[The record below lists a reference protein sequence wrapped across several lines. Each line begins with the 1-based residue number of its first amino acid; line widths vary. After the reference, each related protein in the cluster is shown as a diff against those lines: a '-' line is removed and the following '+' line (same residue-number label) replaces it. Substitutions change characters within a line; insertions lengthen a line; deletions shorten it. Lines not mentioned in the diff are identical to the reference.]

1 MNNGLFIF
9 LGILVTLT
17 LSWAA
22 TVLSPQKQ
30 EGLGQLMPYY
40 DINEDKSFPRP
51 MSGLAEQGQKVYQD
65 LGCVYCHTQQVRR
78 SGYGNDVGAGS
89 RNWGE
94 RQSVARDYIQ
104 QDRVQLG
111 SLRVGP
117 DLTNVGSR
125 ELSEEW
131 HFRHFYNAQ
140 LEVAGSN
147 MPSYS
152 FLYEEKK
159 ILGEPSSNAL
169 SLEGESAPQEGFEVI
184 PTHRAEALVAYMLSL
199 KTPYSLPEAEEAEE
213 TSDE

>member
-111 SLRVGP
+111 SLRVGQSG
-117 DLTNVGSR
+117 LTKS
-125 ELSEEW
+125 S
-131 HFRHFYNAQ
+131 
-140 LEVAGSN
+140 SN
-147 MPSYS
+147 S
-152 FLYEEKK
+152 
-159 ILGEPSSNAL
+159 GPSS
-169 SLEGESAPQEGFEVI
+169 SARKAFRRFLM
-184 PTHRAEALVAYMLSL
+184 RASI
-199 KTPYSLPEAEEAEE
+199 
-213 TSDE
+213 

>member
-1 MNNGLFIF
+1 MNNGLLIF

-17 LSWAA
+17 LSWVG
-22 TVLSPQKQ
+22 TVLAPQKQ

-40 DINEDKSFPRP
+40 DMNEDKSFPRP

-78 SGYGNDVGAGS
+78 SGYGNDVGEGS
-89 RNWGE
+89 RDWGE

-104 QDRVQLG
+104 QNRVQLG
-111 SLRVGP
+111 SLRIGP

-125 ELSEEW
+125 ELSAEW
-131 HFRHFYNAQ
+131 HHRHFYNSQ
-140 LEVAGSN
+140 QEIAGSN

-159 ILGEPSSNAL
+159 ILGEPSPKAL
-169 SLEGESAPQEGFEVI
+169 ALDDEFAPKEDFEVI
-184 PTHRAEALVAYMLSL
+184 PTRRAEALVAYMLSL